1 MKFHFGNGFGNFEQF
16 CGFLPFAWFVLFSF
30 WVVSFSLWWFSLVL
44 VLFVFVRFLRFV
56 LAEACLLLCFV
67 LWFFAFCLAM
77 LCDFLCGMLVIFSS
91 PWVRLV
97 LGYKCFSKF
106 LADSKK
112 KKNISKE

>member
-56 LAEACLLLCFV
+56 LAEACFCFV
-67 LWFFAFCLAM
+67 LSCG
-77 LCDFLCGMLVIFSS
+77 FLPFV
-91 PWVRLV
+91 
-97 LGYKCFSKF
+97 
-106 LADSKK
+106 
-112 KKNISKE
+112 